1 MFIFAC
7 PFENDVHCIKLKHFH
22 KKTLFLEVAVMC
34 QLDDVVTDAPS
45 NRLKSPKIATR
56 ALEQEKIAL
65 KSQTLATG

>member
-1 MFIFAC
+1 M
-7 PFENDVHCIKLKHFH
+7 
-22 KKTLFLEVAVMC
+22 AVMC

-45 NRLKSPKIATR
+45 NRLKKIATR